1 MSGTYRTIGRGGRA
15 KSGWGPYGA
24 ILCASCAGW
33 LVLLALISGAS
44 LAVVGSNAVW
54 VLAAMALGPQLIGH
68 IGFAWLVRYVPA
80 TIIGAAILLEPV
92 GATALG
98 TVVLDEWPST
108 EEVVGGIIILLG
120 VLVATV
126 RKGTAE

>member
-1 MSGTYRTIGRGGRA
+1 MSGTYLTIGRGVRA

-98 TVVLDEWPST
+98 TVILDEWPST